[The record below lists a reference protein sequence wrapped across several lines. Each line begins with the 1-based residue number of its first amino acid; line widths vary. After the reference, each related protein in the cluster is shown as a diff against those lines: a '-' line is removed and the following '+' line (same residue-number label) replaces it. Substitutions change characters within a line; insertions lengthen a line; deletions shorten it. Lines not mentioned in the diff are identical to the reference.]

1 MAEVEIYTTPMC
13 GYCSRA
19 KRLLK
24 AKGVKFQEIDVM
36 LSKTR
41 RNEMMARAGSHTVPQ
56 IFVNGELVGGSD
68 ELMMLEV
75 DGKLDG
81 LLGLE

>member
-68 ELMMLEV
+68 SV
-75 DGKLDG
+75 FDC
-81 LLGLE
+81 